1 MSNPMRRGL
10 RSALL
15 IFSVAIVA
23 VGFVGSRKGFI
34 PRRSERTPSVPPVN
48 SLNPTLTSP
57 GNPARARNLSIS
69 PESLKMSRRIGQ
81 RFASINRGKSTVIG
95 TLTIGST
102 QKIVIVMRKQTDDG
116 EQVEIN
122 IAGSADRLSWNAANG
137 SRSAAVRANENE
149 RSLIERLV
157 LDSPDQFVLAQL
169 RGASYYTVA
178 RNVRPVEAG
187 SSLDYA
193 GPTWT
198 VVRVREPSAAGETR
212 ALSPFRLYYINSKT
226 GLLDKVVS
234 EEPGG
239 TRVVAAFSN
248 WIDQAG
254 EKTPSLIVWTRDQK
268 IVMEFSINNAVFSR
282 D

>member
-1 MSNPMRRGL
+1 MSNTMRRGL

-15 IFSVAIVA
+15 IFSLA
-23 VGFVGSRKGFI
+23 VVTLGFVGSRKGFF
-34 PRRSERTPSVPPVN
+34 PRRSELKPLVPSLN
-48 SLNPTLTSP
+48 SLNPTLTSA
-57 GNPARARNLSIS
+57 GNAARARNLSIS
-69 PESLKMSRRIGQ
+69 PESLRMSRRVGQ
-81 RFASINRGKSTVIG
+81 RFASISRGKSTVMG

-102 QKIVIVMRKQTDDG
+102 RKIVIISRQQTDDG

-122 IAGSADRLSWNAANG
+122 IAGSADLLNWNAANG
-137 SRSAAVRANENE
+137 PRSSGARANENE
-149 RSLIERLV
+149 RALIERLV

-169 RGASYYTVA
+169 RGASYYTVG

-187 SSLDYA
+187 SAIDYA

-198 VVRVREPSAAGETR
+198 VVRVREPSAAVETQTP
-212 ALSPFRLYYINSKT
+212 ASYRLYYINSKT

-239 TRVVAAFSN
+239 TRVVATFSN

-254 EKTPSLIVWTRDQK
+254 EKTPSLITWTRDQK

-282 D
+282 N